1 MASGR
6 TGPDRYVIT
15 TAADPASPY
24 AALAPGARAATDEGT
39 LIDDAPRALAAL
51 PVSLAAPPHPWLEV
65 LQRLAMPGV
74 IMPTVRHVAH
84 GIDWILC
91 PRPDGP
97 SLGTDGPLDEHTL
110 LNRVLHPA
118 AAILLRLSAERVTH
132 RAIRPGNLFATPDG
146 VQFGPFWLAP
156 PAFHQPAIYET
167 PGAASCVRQARG
179 NGTAADD
186 VYALGVTLL
195 TLFLGEAPMAGV
207 ADQEVIDRKLWLGSY
222 TALTEGRRIP
232 SALGEVIAAMVADQS
247 SHRPTA
253 ERLLRASVFSGPASS
268 SRKRV
273 NAAIPMMLAGREVW
287 NAPQLAHFVGDDPQ
301 AVGRALELGQVDA
314 WLRRGL
320 NEVVLAERVELAVHP
335 GGLRGSAAGN
345 AAGTDWDDRAAL
357 LGQIAHLLDPECPIV
372 WQGLRLMP
380 DGLGGLLAAAGNDPA
395 VPEGKVTALL
405 GSDLLLTRAAQD
417 AGPKREAAITTA
429 RNARSAARQPA
440 SLLRLLYELNPGMA
454 CGSPLLARQPAAM
467 LSDLLPALET
477 AAATSASNGPVI
489 DLHVLGF
496 IAARRN
502 PAEIRTIRAGDPH
515 GELRLM
521 ASICSDTRPGKLPAL
536 SRRLAG
542 TILTELETWPGA
554 SRREARRKAVES
566 AIASGDLPG
575 LLVLA
580 NNRDL
585 LVAHSLLQSDAHAKI
600 VELTET
606 RDGLA
611 DAGGEINDLARR
623 FGREGVAV
631 VGVAACAV
639 ALLLQLLA

>member
-6 TGPDRYVIT
+6 TGPDRYVIAA
-15 TAADPASPY
+15 AADPASPY

-39 LIDDAPRALAAL
+39 VVDDVPLALAAL

-65 LQRLAMPGV
+65 LQRLTLQGV
-74 IMPTVRHVAH
+74 IMPTARHVAH
-84 GIDWILC
+84 GVDWILC

-97 SLGTDGPLDEHTL
+97 SLGTDGPLDEQTL
-110 LNRVLHPA
+110 LNRVLRPA
-118 AAILLRLSAERVTH
+118 ATILLRLAAERLTH
-132 RAIRPGNLFATPDG
+132 RAIRPGNLFATPSG

-167 PGAASCVRQARG
+167 PGAASCIRQARG

-195 TLFLGEAPMAGV
+195 ALFLGEAPMAGV

-222 TALTEGRRIP
+222 AALTEGRRIP
-232 SALGEVIAAMVADQS
+232 SALGEVVAAMVADQS
-247 SHRPTA
+247 SHRPTP

-287 NAPQLAHFVGDDPQ
+287 NAPQLAHLVGEDPQ

-335 GGLRGSAAGN
+335 GGLRGSAAGS
-345 AAGTDWDDRAAL
+345 AADANWDDRAAL

-395 VPEGKVTALL
+395 VPAAKVSALL

-417 AGPKREAAITTA
+417 TGPKREAAITAA

-454 CGSPLLARQPAAM
+454 CGSPLLARQPAAL

-477 AAATSASNGPVI
+477 AAAIGGNGPVL

-554 SRREARRKAVES
+554 SRRKARREAVES

-600 VELTET
+600 VELTGK

-611 DAGGEINDLARR
+611 DAGGKIDDLARR

-631 VGVAACAV
+631 VGIAACAV
-639 ALLLQLLA
+639 AFLLELLA